1 MSGAR
6 LARTGCLVLTVVF
19 LVALS
24 GFGTD
29 EEGLAALVRF
39 TARVSF
45 ALFLPVYTAS
55 PLRRLWPGGATRWL
69 LRNRRY
75 LGLCF
80 AWAHG
85 LHGLAIAMLALL
97 LGDAFRVEWFA
108 LIGGGLAYLL
118 IAAMALS
125 SNDRAVRRL
134 GPRRWALLHSVGIHW
149 VWVVFA
155 FDRTGLALERPAS
168 YWPAAV
174 LVWVAAGLRLV
185 AWIRK
190 R

>member
-6 LARTGCLVLTVVF
+6 LAGTGCLVLGVVF

-45 ALFLPVYTAS
+45 ALFLPVYAAS
-55 PLRRLWPGGATRWL
+55 SLRRLWPNDATRWL

-97 LGDAFRVEWFA
+97 LGDAFRMEWPVA
-108 LIGGGLAYLL
+108 IGGGIAYLL
-118 IAAMALS
+118 VAAMALT

-134 GPRRWALLHSVGIHW
+134 GPRRWRLLHRIGIHW
-149 VWVVFA
+149 VWVIFA
-155 FDRTGLALERPAS
+155 FDWTGLALQQTG
-168 YWPAAV
+168 YWI
-174 LVWVAAGLRLV
+174 AAGLAWAAAGIRLV
-185 AWIRK
+185 AWTR
-190 R
+190 RR

>member
-6 LARTGCLVLTVVF
+6 LAATGCLVLTVVF
-19 LVALS
+19 LMALS
-24 GFGTD
+24 GFGTG

-55 PLRRLWPGGATRWL
+55 SLRRLWPGAATRWL

-85 LHGLAIAMLALL
+85 LHGLSIALLALL
-97 LGDAFRVEWFA
+97 LGDAFRVEWPV
-108 LIGGGLAYLL
+108 LIGGGMAYVL
-118 IAAMALS
+118 IAAMALT

-134 GPRRWALLHSVGIHW
+134 GPHRWALLHRVGIHW
-149 VWVVFA
+149 IWFIFA
-155 FDRTGLALERPAS
+155 FDWTGLALEE
-168 YWPAAV
+168 PAAYGPAAA
-174 LVWVAAGLRLV
+174 LVWAAAALRLV